1 MDSQTTLG
9 DLKALVDNFMD
20 ERDWKQFHSPK
31 SMAMDIVCEASEL
44 MEPFIWVS
52 SEESYKTIEE
62 KRQEIEAELADTI
75 MGCLRFA
82 SLYNIDISN
91 ALKHKITLAAQKY
104 PVDKAKGKN
113 KKYTE
118 L

>member
-1 MDSQTTLG
+1 MDSTTTLA
-9 DLKALVDNFMD
+9 DLKALVDNLMD
-20 ERDWKQFHSPK
+20 EREWKQFHSPK
-31 SMAMDIVCEASEL
+31 NMAMNISREASEL

-52 SEESYKTIEE
+52 LEESYKTIEE
-62 KRQEIEAELADTI
+62 KREAIEAELADTI

-82 SLYNIDISN
+82 SLCKIDISN